1 MTMTSSNSGVMRSQ
15 DSELLKAIRS
25 KKISD
30 STKQKITDTIIL
42 CATMAGVS
50 KVPTGFDAKVIVGFV
65 QDQYQNRGINELIQA
80 FKIYASGKM
89 KNVEHYNT
97 LSPAFIGKVMTAYED
112 FRADEIHKD
121 KQLKE
126 QRKRIEQQKIEPSP
140 EQDKKVFNSILK
152 HIKENKELPKHPRL
166 LSAWDHA
173 ERSGIIKLSNDQKQE
188 FKDQVIEQLKNE
200 TIAGNA
206 ALNITRAQLAN
217 EGFIKNECRR
227 RYMEMYFNQLID
239 E

>member
-1 MTMTSSNSGVMRSQ
+1 MKILELMRLTKINSSKS
-15 DSELLKAIRS
+15 
-25 KKISD
+25 
-30 STKQKITDTIIL
+30 
-42 CATMAGVS
+42 
-50 KVPTGFDAKVIVGFV
+50 
-65 QDQYQNRGINELIQA
+65 
-80 FKIYASGKM
+80 
-89 KNVEHYNT
+89 
-97 LSPAFIGKVMTAYED
+97 
-112 FRADEIHKD
+112 
-121 KQLKE
+121 
-126 QRKRIEQQKIEPSP
+126 RIEQQKIEPSP
-140 EQDKKVFNSILK
+140 DQDKKVFNSILK

-200 TIAGNA
+200 TIAGNT